1 MENTVVGV
9 YDNKSQ
15 AQNAMNDLLASGFS
29 RNDVQMNP
37 EHMPMAAG
45 AGATGDTG
53 HGIGHFFRSLF
64 GMEDTDKNA
73 DVYSEAVRRG
83 SVVLVVNVD
92 TDDQRDRAMDAMNR
106 YDPIDIDERSTHWRS
121 QGWSGFDTSAP
132 MLTDDEIL
140 QERSRYTATPAAAAP
155 VAAASTKVRTEA
167 EAKIP
172 VVQEELKVGKREVQ
186 RGGVRVHQ
194 RVRETPVQ
202 ENVQL
207 REEHVKVE
215 RHPVDQ
221 PASEADLA
229 AFKEGSV
236 EMREMAEEPVVEK
249 TARVVEDVVVAKE
262 VTQETASVTDTVRS
276 TEVEVQA
283 FGAEDDADYR
293 RHWQT
298 AYSSLGGR
306 YEDYDSAYRYGTQ
319 MAGTDRYR
327 NARWEDV
334 EPDVRRDWE
343 ARNPGSAWDKFKDAI
358 RYAMDRVKAA
368 VTPDKDED
376 TDYRRHWQTAYGS
389 SGGRYEEYDDAYR
402 YGSRLSGSERFKN
415 YRWDDVE
422 PDARRDWESSHP
434 ESTWDKVKDAVR
446 YGAERV
452 TGGGGGGT
460 RH

>member
-1 MENTVVGV
+1 
-9 YDNKSQ
+9 
-15 AQNAMNDLLASGFS
+15 
-29 RNDVQMNP
+29 
-37 EHMPMAAG
+37 MPSAAG
-45 AGATGDTG
+45 ATDTGGTG

-64 GMEDTDKNA
+64 GMDDADRNS

-83 SVVLVVNVD
+83 SVVLVIAVD
-92 TDDQRDRAMDAMNR
+92 TDDQRDRAIDAMNR
-106 YDPIDIDERSTHWRS
+106 YNPVDIDERATHWRS
-121 QGWSGFDTSAP
+121 QGWSSFDTSAP
-132 MLTDDEIL
+132 MLTEDEIR
-140 QERSRYTATPAAAAP
+140 QDRSSYPASPASASATA
-155 VAAASTKVRTEA
+155 SRTEA

-215 RHPVDQ
+215 RRPVDQ

-249 TARVVEDVVVAKE
+249 TARVVEEVVIAKE
-262 VTQETASVTDTVRS
+262 VTQATANINETVRS
-276 TEVEVQA
+276 TEVEVQPLSA
-283 FGAEDDADYR
+283 ADDADYR
-293 RHWQT
+293 RHWQA

-306 YEDYDSAYRYGTQ
+306 YEDYDSAYRYGSQ
-319 MAGTDRYR
+319 LAGDRYR
-327 NARWEDV
+327 DARWNDIET
-334 EPDVRRDWE
+334 DVRRDWE
-343 ARNPGSAWDKFKDAI
+343 ARNPGSAWEKFKDAI
-358 RYAMDRVKAA
+358 RYAMERVKSA

-376 TDYRRHWQTAYGS
+376 TEYRRHWQTAYGS
-389 SGGRYEEYDDAYR
+389 SGGRYEDYDDAYR
-402 YGSRLSGSERFKN
+402 YGSRLSGTERFKN

-422 PDARRDWESSHP
+422 PDVRRDWESSHP
-434 ESTWDKVKDAVR
+434 GSKWDKVKDAVR

-452 TGGGGGGT
+452 TGGT

>member
-9 YDNKSQ
+9 YDDKSQ
-15 AQNAMNDLLASGFS
+15 AQSAMNELLASGFS
-29 RNDVQMNP
+29 RNKIQMNT
-37 EHMPMAAG
+37 EHMPAAAG
-45 AGATGDTG
+45 ATDTGTG

-64 GMEDTDKNA
+64 GMDDADKNS

-83 SVVLVVNVD
+83 SVVLVIAVD
-92 TDDQRDRAMDAMNR
+92 TDDERDRAMDVMNR
-106 YDPIDIDERSTHWRS
+106 YDPVDIDERSTHWRS
-121 QGWSGFDTSAP
+121 QGWSSFDTSAP
-132 MLTDDEIL
+132 MLSEDEIR
-140 QERSRYTATPAAAAP
+140 QDRSSYPASPATAS
-155 VAAASTKVRTEA
+155 ASATASRTE
-167 EAKIP
+167 EKSKIP

-215 RHPVDQ
+215 RRPVDQ

-249 TARVVEDVVVAKE
+249 TARVVEEVVVAKE
-262 VTQETASVTDTVRS
+262 VTQATANINETVRS

-283 FGAEDDADYR
+283 LSAVDDADYR

-298 AYSSLGGR
+298 AYSSLGGH
-306 YEDYDSAYRYGTQ
+306 YEDYDSAYRYGSQ
-319 MAGTDRYR
+319 LAGTDRYR
-327 NARWEDV
+327 DARWDDV
-334 EPDVRRDWE
+334 ETDVRRDWE
-343 ARNPGSAWDKFKDAI
+343 ARNPGSAWDKFKGAI
-358 RYAMDRVKAA
+358 RYAMERVKSA

-376 TDYRRHWQTAYGS
+376 TEYRRHWQTAYGS
-389 SGGRYEEYDDAYR
+389 SGGRYEDYDDAYR
-402 YGSRLSGSERFKN
+402 YGSRLSGTEQFKN

-422 PDARRDWESSHP
+422 PNVRRDWESSHP
-434 ESTWDKVKDAVR
+434 GSTWDKVKDAVR

-452 TGGGGGGT
+452 TGGT